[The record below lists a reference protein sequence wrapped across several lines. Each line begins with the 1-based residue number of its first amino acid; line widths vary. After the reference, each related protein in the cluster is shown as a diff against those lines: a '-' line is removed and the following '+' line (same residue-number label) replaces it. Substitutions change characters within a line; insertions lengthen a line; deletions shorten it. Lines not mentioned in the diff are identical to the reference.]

1 MKNRLIS
8 VILPIWQP
16 NLEHF
21 KACIESVVNQS
32 YDSLE
37 IIIVYRKSK
46 DSDHDFYSLMN
57 EYNDDKRI
65 KIIENK
71 KIGFTN
77 SLNEGI
83 VNSTGELIGRI
94 DGDDFCEISRFEKQ
108 LDFKDQNEANVV
120 GSWAYHISDKGK
132 HIGKIETPVCQTEIR
147 KKIMFHNPMLHPSIL
162 MDRKMLMDIGTY
174 DPTFVHSEDYE
185 LWLRAIS
192 NNYKFMNIPEYL
204 VSIREALS
212 SRMRGSEW
220 RRQRRYAI
228 KAKNKALLH
237 YGFVTPQDI
246 LYCALTSF
254 SYFVSPEISLRV
266 KKITGWYK
274 NN

>member
-46 DSDHDFYSLMN
+46 DFDHDFYSIMN
-57 EYNDDKRI
+57 EYHDDKRI

-94 DGDDFCEISRFEKQ
+94 DGDDCCEINRFEKQ

-120 GSWAYHISDKGK
+120 GSWAYHISDVGEK
-132 HIGKIETPVCQTEIR
+132 IGKIETPVYETEIR
-147 KKIMFHNPMLHPSIL
+147 KKIMFHNPMLHSSIL
-162 MDRKMLMDIGTY
+162 MEKKMITDIGMY
-174 DPTFVHSEDYE
+174 NPEFNFAEDYE

-192 NNYKFMNIPEYL
+192 RNYKLINCPEYL
-204 VSIREALS
+204 ISIREAS
-212 SRMRGSEW
+212 FSIMRGTRW
-220 RRQRRYAI
+220 RKQRYYNI
-228 KAKNKALLH
+228 KAKNQALLH
-237 YGFVTPQDI
+237 YGFATPQDI
-246 LYCALTSF
+246 IYYTLSSL
-254 SYFVSPEISLRV
+254 SYFISPKISLRA

-274 NN
+274 SN